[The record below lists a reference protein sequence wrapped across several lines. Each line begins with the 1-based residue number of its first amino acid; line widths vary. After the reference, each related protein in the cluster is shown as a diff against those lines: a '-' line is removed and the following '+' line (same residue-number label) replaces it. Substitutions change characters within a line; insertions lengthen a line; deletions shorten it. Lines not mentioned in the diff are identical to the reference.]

1 MTELLPFFI
10 VLFAGLFF
18 SEVFSRL
25 HLPWVVTLILAGIFI
40 GPFGLGLFI
49 PNPTLEF
56 LGEIGLVFLMFMAGL
71 EIKLSIFKESKKGI
85 FTLSLL
91 NSALPFLV
99 GFGIGWFIGYGMT
112 TSLLLGII
120 FISSSI
126 AVVIPSLEV
135 NNFLRSRLGRSIVGA
150 TIIED
155 ILSLVLLSILLQTL
169 SPAARLPLPLFYAL
183 LFTTIFILR
192 WVIIK
197 AREHFAAHGHG
208 DIFQQEFRSIFVI
221 LIGTVVSFQLLGLHP
236 IIAGFFAG
244 LVLSESI
251 TSVVLKEK
259 LRAISYG
266 LFIPVFFVIIGSKTN
281 LGIFSEVNGVL
292 LVTALIIVG
301 SMGSKFL
308 SGFMAG
314 KISKLPN
321 SHSALMGISSIP
333 QLSTTLA
340 VVFAGSTLGIFDQ
353 TLITAM
359 VILSIVTTLVSPL
372 LIKLVARFIKPE
384 TLYSTDG

>member
-25 HLPWVVTLILAGIFI
+25 HLPWVVALILAGVFI
-40 GPFGLGLFI
+40 GPFGLDLFT
-49 PNPTLEF
+49 PNATLEF

-71 EIKLSIFKESKKGI
+71 EIKLSIFKESRGGV
-85 FTLSLL
+85 FTLSFL
-91 NSALPFLV
+91 NSVVPFLV
-99 GFGIGWFIGYGMT
+99 GFGIGWFMGYGMA
-112 TSLLLGII
+112 TSLLLGIV

-135 NNFLRSRLGRSIVGA
+135 NNVLRSKLGRSIVGA

-155 ILSLVLLSILLQTL
+155 VLSLVLLSVLLQTV
-169 SPAARLPLPLFYAL
+169 SPAARLPLPLFYSL
-183 LFTTIFILR
+183 LFLTVFILR

-197 AREHFAAHGHG
+197 VRAHFAGHDHV

-236 IIAGFFAG
+236 IVAGFFAG

-266 LFIPVFFVIIGSKTN
+266 IFIPIFFVIIGSKTN
-281 LGIFSEVNGVL
+281 LGIFSQTSGVL
-292 LVTALIIVG
+292 LVTLMIVVG
-301 SMGSKFL
+301 SMGAKFL
-308 SGFMAG
+308 SGFTAG
-314 KISKLPN
+314 KIGKLPN
-321 SHSALMGISSIP
+321 SQSALMGLATMP

-340 VVFAGSTLGIFDQ
+340 VVFAGSALGIFDQ

-359 VILSIVTTLVSPL
+359 VILSIVTTFFSPL
-372 LIKLVARFIKPE
+372 LIKVAVRYIRPE
-384 TLYSTDG
+384 TLYVTSK